1 MGTALAPSHL
11 LSLDKSLTQNLVDGR
26 TIRDGLSSSQAG
38 IRRHLVMAKLVDR
51 IFHRVRQHPF
61 RQTAGVQLLQNLR
74 KILRHLKMI

>member
-1 MGTALAPSHL
+1 MSWGKQVEVLCHW
-11 LSLDKSLTQNLVDGR
+11 R
-26 TIRDGLSSSQAG
+26 HECFCWTIRDGLSSSQAG
-38 IRRHLVMAKLVDR
+38 IQRHLVMAKLVDR